1 LDEARLIVDES
12 AQPSENII
20 INLDNGPPS
29 NGEPSH
35 APNPDN
41 GEPSAPNPDNGEPNT
56 ANPDDNQL
64 PAENAP
70 VTLALDN
77 DQILT
82 AEEADEMFGVNV
94 PGLTDN
100 NDGDRSEGV

>member
-1 LDEARLIVDES
+1 MIVDES

-20 INLDNGPPS
+20 INLD

-41 GEPSAPNPDNGEPNT
+41 GEPSAPNPDDGEPN
-56 ANPDDNQL
+56 APNPDAKL
-64 PAENAP
+64 PAVNAP
-70 VTLALDN
+70 ITLPLDN
-77 DQILT
+77 DQLLT
-82 AEEADEMFGVNV
+82 AEEADELFHVNV

-100 NDGDRSEGV
+100 NDGDRFEGV